1 MPRCESMVLSSGC
14 RMRYLRSAA
23 ATYSPCGTMRTG
35 GGGAGAGGCVLD
47 NFVHEQRVVCAAE
60 NECVDVGVEAH
71 DAFDALFDKVVG
83 AWRVVLK
90 VFDEWH
96 PHGACERGDGDVG
109 A

>member
-1 MPRCESMVLSSGC
+1 MSHEVLAQRCCHVLA
-14 RMRYLRSAA
+14 LWHDAH
-23 ATYSPCGTMRTG
+23 
-35 GGGAGAGGCVLD
+35 AGWGVLD

-60 NECVDVGVEAH
+60 NERVDVGVEAH

-96 PHGACERGDGDVG
+96 PHGACERRDGDVG